1 MKIYKADNELE
12 DILLKRGFI
21 DTTSQRDKGKGK
33 KSFKKSK
40 QARKEI
46 YFDYINIVI
55 WNRSVGQDNFTSLS
69 QEELRLVLLF
79 FEMNTVD
86 FKELSYNGEFNL
98 KKVANRLSQI
108 RIEQEELIKFNIK
121 KSRINKLQRI
131 LDIYRNIKIE

>member
-1 MKIYKADNELE
+1 MKIFKADNELE

-21 DTTSQRDKGKGK
+21 DTTSERDKVKGK

-55 WNRSVGQDNFTSLS
+55 WNRSVGRDNFTSLS

-131 LDIYRNIKIE
+131 LDTYRNIKIE